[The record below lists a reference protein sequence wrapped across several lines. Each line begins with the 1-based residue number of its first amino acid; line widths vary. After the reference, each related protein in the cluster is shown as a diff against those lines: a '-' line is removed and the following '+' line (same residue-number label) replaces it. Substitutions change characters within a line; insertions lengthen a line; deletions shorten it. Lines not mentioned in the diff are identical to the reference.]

1 MSSVRVGTDLVEIAN
16 VTDALAAFGQAYLDR
31 LFTADEIAYSQ
42 AGGAETAQRL
52 AARFAAKEACI
63 KVLRPPDGGI
73 DWRWIEVRKMPGG
86 WCELQLHAG
95 ALRLARAQGLGD
107 WSVSLSHERLYAIA
121 VVTATFV
128 P

>member
-31 LFTADEIAYSQ
+31 LFTADEVAYCQ
-42 AGGAETAQRL
+42 AGGAEAAQRL

-73 DWRWIEVRKMPGG
+73 DWRWIEVRRMPGG
-86 WCELQLHAG
+86 WCELLLHDG
-95 ALRLARAQGLGD
+95 ALQLARAQGLGG

>member
-1 MSSVRVGTDLVEIAN
+1 MSPVRVGTDLVEIAT
-16 VTDALAAFGQAYLDR
+16 VAKSLAAFGQAYLER
-31 LFTADEIAYSQ
+31 LFTADEIAYCL

-73 DWRWIEVRKMPGG
+73 DWRWIEVCKMPGG
-86 WCELQLHAG
+86 WCELLLHEG
-95 ALRLARAQGLGD
+95 ARRLAQDQGLQG